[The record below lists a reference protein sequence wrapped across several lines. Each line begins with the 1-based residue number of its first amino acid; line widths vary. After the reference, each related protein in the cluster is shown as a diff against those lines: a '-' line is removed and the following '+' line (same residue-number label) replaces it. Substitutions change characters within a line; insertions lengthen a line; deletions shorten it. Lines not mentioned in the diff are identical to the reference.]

1 MNLNSEDE
9 RVTQGLK
16 PKRIEI
22 PSQHDSE
29 LQVALGLLHGRTHGN
44 FVGAALLGAVC
55 SAVACQRDMP
65 GW

>member
-29 LQVALGLLHGRTHGN
+29 LQEVLGLLRSGTHGN
-44 FVGAALLGAVC
+44 FIGATLPT
-55 SAVACQRDMP
+55 VARR
-65 GW
+65 